1 MGSPLIA
8 IYHTNQGWVCDA
20 KGSKEELKYYS
31 SMQDAMHAAYSKQP
45 EHPTA
50 RMRKVDSP
58 LAW

>member
-1 MGSPLIA
+1 LIA
-8 IYHTNQGWVCDA
+8 IYHTNEGWVCDT

-31 SMQDAMHAAYSKQP
+31 SMQDALNAAYSKQP